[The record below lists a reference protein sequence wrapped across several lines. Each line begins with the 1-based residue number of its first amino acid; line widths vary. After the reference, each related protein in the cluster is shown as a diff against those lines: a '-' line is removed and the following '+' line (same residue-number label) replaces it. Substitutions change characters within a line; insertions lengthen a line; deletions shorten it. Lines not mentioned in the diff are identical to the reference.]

1 MQRHVVVVG
10 NGVLGASAS
19 YHLTKLGAR
28 VTTLD
33 PGTAAAATARSAGLV
48 LHYSHPDKCRL
59 VAQTVADVAALE
71 LELDED
77 LGFKRTGTL
86 RVAVSAFDKAQLDG
100 ELAVMREFSAVSEL
114 TAAEVTDRVPWLELT
129 EGGAGH
135 GHGGDLAEA
144 RFVLIEADGFI
155 DPVVLAGSFS
165 RAARAGGATLVAD
178 AVQSLLLQGEGG
190 REEGA
195 TIGKRHGAVCGVR
208 TAKVGRREDAVRG
221 RISLVLVLP
230 ATSDVPGLPI
240 SLPVAYSYNAQITNP
255 MQQCI
260 PLEDICTSTSARP
273 TPVDPRPH
281 PGAY

>member
-86 RVAVSAFDKAQLDG
+86 RVAVSAFDKAQLEG
-100 ELAVMREFSAVSEL
+100 ELAVMRQFSAVSEL
-114 TAAEVTDRVPWLELT
+114 TAAEVTDRVPWLELN
-129 EGGAGH
+129 EGGDGH

-155 DPVVLAGSFS
+155 DPVVLAGGFS

-195 TIGKRHGAVCGVR
+195 TTGKRHGAVCGVR
-208 TAKVGRREDAVRG
+208 TAKVGEERRLCAPRLYSCHLPPLVYP
-221 RISLVLVLP
+221 SVNLPPCSSVLVQCTDHKP
-230 ATSDVPGLPI
+230 HAAV
-240 SLPVAYSYNAQITNP
+240 YS
-255 MQQCI
+255 
-260 PLEDICTSTSARP
+260 
-273 TPVDPRPH
+273 PRVH
-281 PGAY
+281 VY